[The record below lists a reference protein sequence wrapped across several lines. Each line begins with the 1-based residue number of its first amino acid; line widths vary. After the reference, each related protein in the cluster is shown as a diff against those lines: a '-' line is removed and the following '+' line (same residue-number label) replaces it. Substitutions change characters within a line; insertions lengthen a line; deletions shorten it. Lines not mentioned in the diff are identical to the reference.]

1 MELIT
6 VAKLRSGY
14 TTKFGTP
21 RQSGL
26 IDAPQEVV
34 FEPNFKDENILRG
47 ITEYSHLWLIWGF
60 LNTDGWTPTV
70 RPPRLGGNKRVGVFA
85 TRSPFRPNPI
95 GLTLV
100 KLDGVRKSK
109 DGTLILDVRGAD
121 MVDCTPIYDVKP
133 YLPYVEAKG
142 SATGGFSDDVKDYRL
157 TVDIPKNLIS
167 DVDEATL
174 STISEIISS
183 DPRPSYH
190 EDEERVYAFEYGGYK
205 IKFNVCDGVAH
216 VKEIEVDG

>member
-6 VAKLRSGY
+6 VARLRSKY

-26 IDAPQEVV
+26 IDSPQEVV

-60 LNTDGWTPTV
+60 DKVCGWTPTV
-70 RPPRLGGNKRVGVFA
+70 RPPRLGGNTRVGVFA

-100 KLDGVRKSK
+100 ELVGVRKTK
-109 DGTLILDVRGAD
+109 DGLLVLDVKGAD
-121 MVDCTPIYDVKP
+121 MVDDTPIYDVKP

-157 TVDIPKNLIS
+157 TVNLDESIS
-167 DVDEATL
+167 GEIDKDTL
-174 STISEIISS
+174 NTIIEIISS

-190 EDEERVYAFEYGGYK
+190 EDKDRTYAFEYGGYK
-205 IKFNVCDGVAH
+205 IKFSVRDGVAY
-216 VKEIEVDG
+216 VKEIKVDG